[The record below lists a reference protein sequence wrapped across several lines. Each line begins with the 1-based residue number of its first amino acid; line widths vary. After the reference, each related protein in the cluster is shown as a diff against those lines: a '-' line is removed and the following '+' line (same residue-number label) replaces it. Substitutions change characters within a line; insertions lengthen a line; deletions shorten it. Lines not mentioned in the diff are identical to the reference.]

1 MKIGNLTGMKKEMI
15 VGMGGG
21 EYLPQKAYENRFYIA
36 TREDRILAIEGKALI
51 ENEEKNGSNLQAKV
65 TTYDDDTVLE
75 LPYIYYPGYEIMLDG
90 MHIKSFETENGML
103 GIKMPK
109 NENSLLEIKYSGSS
123 IAKSS
128 ILVSIVGV
136 FGTIIY
142 LIINNK
148 KREEI

>member
-1 MKIGNLTGMKKEMI
+1 
-15 VGMGGG
+15 
-21 EYLPQKAYENRFYIA
+21 
-36 TREDRILAIEGKALI
+36 
-51 ENEEKNGSNLQAKV
+51 
-65 TTYDDDTVLE
+65 
-75 LPYIYYPGYEIMLDG
+75 MLDG